1 MKELKLVTN
10 FKAEAE
16 DVYAAFTNPF
26 TIELWTGFPAEMS
39 TEPGSEFS
47 LWEGDIVGQNIAF
60 EKNQLIQQAWFFGEE
75 QPSVVTIKIHPDKK
89 GSRVI
94 IHQTNIPSDAYENI
108 KSGWEENY
116 LEALHR
122 FLDIEDE

>member
-1 MKELKLVTN
+1 MKELKLATN
-10 FKAEAE
+10 FRAEPE

-26 TIELWTGFPAEMS
+26 TIELWTGFPAKMS

-47 LWEGDIVGQNIAF
+47 LWEGDIVGQNLAF
-60 EKNQLIQQAWFFGEE
+60 EENKMVQQAWFFGEE

-89 GSRVI
+89 GSRI
-94 IHQTNIPSDAYENI
+94 NINQTNIPDEAFDNI
-108 KSGWEENY
+108 KAGWEENY